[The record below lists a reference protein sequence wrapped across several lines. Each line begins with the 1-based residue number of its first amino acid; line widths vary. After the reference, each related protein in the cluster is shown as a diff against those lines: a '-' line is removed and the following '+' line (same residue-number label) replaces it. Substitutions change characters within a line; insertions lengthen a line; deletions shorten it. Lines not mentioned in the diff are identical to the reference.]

1 MTFRRIEGTKE
12 EVLPLGK
19 LQVQV
24 NFDPTSFMSDLWI
37 GRLTDKQ
44 SVVALTGLLY
54 FSYPRILGLIQL
66 LLQSATI

>member
-1 MTFRRIEGTKE
+1 MNERGSSAM
-12 EVLPLGK
+12 GK

-24 NFDPTSFMSDLWI
+24 NFDLTSFMSDLWI
-37 GRLTDKQ
+37 GRLTDMQ
-44 SVVALTGLLY
+44 SVVARKGLLY